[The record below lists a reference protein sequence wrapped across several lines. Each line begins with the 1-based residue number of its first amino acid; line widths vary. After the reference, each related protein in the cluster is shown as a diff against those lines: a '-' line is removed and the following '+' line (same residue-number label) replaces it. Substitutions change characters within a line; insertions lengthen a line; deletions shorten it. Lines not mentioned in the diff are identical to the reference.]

1 MGSLQIRARPYTHM
15 AAEGT
20 CELSASLC
28 VCLNMMEE
36 NALAALVLCLLVVVK
51 HYLRRR
57 VDIRTKQ
64 DDGNPWT
71 NQVSGQE
78 NTLEGCKSLHFQQQ
92 CRLPAK
98 PGQPAIQAEEKRP
111 AAAGRRY
118 EMNKAAVQGFDA
130 EEGRRTKLNI
140 RKEAEDMESKRR
152 KSRKYTML
160 GNSTFYHA

>member
-1 MGSLQIRARPYTHM
+1 MMRKVFGDF
-15 AAEGT
+15 AEQ
-20 CELSASLC
+20 SIS
-28 VCLNMMEE
+28 
-36 NALAALVLCLLVVVK
+36 VVK

-71 NQVSGQE
+71 NQVLTTVVIKNIILFPQVSGQE